1 METDAVGDAE
11 LLARISTGDESALR
25 ELIERHSGWLMLR
38 LRRRAGNADLAATA
52 LQDAF
57 VVVWQQAGRYR
68 GDGDV
73 GAWLWGMAIRRL
85 IPCLRTRPAPVA
97 LRDEVVARYAGQT
110 LSAEE
115 QLLLAVEHGDL
126 GDAMARLSPDLRAAL
141 RATVLDGLTTR
152 EAALLLGVPHGTV
165 KSRVRLAK
173 IHLRRHLMGG
183 SDMTSRDTHLT
194 ADLWQ
199 RYAAGGLD
207 PTTESAVEAHLLS
220 CPSCR
225 RDARTVAG
233 DPQPLWQAVH
243 ARIDH
248 PRRSLPM
255 RLLTRLGVRDSDVA
269 VIAAS
274 DDLQLPWAIAVSGA
288 IACAIAAALSGVSY
302 LPVFLALAPL
312 VPVIAVSA
320 AFDATDP
327 LRELVGTTACP
338 RLRITLLRT
347 LSTLVVALPAVLV
360 LGSMVPGLNSAIWLW
375 LLPGLLLTSAT
386 LVLLNWL
393 PARTAAAISS
403 IGWLLVVASMA
414 GLQASDLLGQLPVQ
428 GLSALLTVLLGVAL
442 RVLSDRSPAIG
453 VSP

>member
-1 METDAVGDAE
+1 
-11 LLARISTGDESALR
+11 
-25 ELIERHSGWLMLR
+25 
-38 LRRRAGNADLAATA
+38 
-52 LQDAF
+52 
-57 VVVWQQAGRYR
+57 
-68 GDGDV
+68 
-73 GAWLWGMAIRRL
+73 
-85 IPCLRTRPAPVA
+85 
-97 LRDEVVARYAGQT
+97 
-110 LSAEE
+110 
-115 QLLLAVEHGDL
+115 
-126 GDAMARLSPDLRAAL
+126 
-141 RATVLDGLTTR
+141 
-152 EAALLLGVPHGTV
+152 
-165 KSRVRLAK
+165 
-173 IHLRRHLMGG
+173 
-183 SDMTSRDTHLT
+183 
-194 ADLWQ
+194 
-199 RYAAGGLD
+199 
-207 PTTESAVEAHLLS
+207 
-220 CPSCR
+220 
-225 RDARTVAG
+225 
-233 DPQPLWQAVH
+233 
-243 ARIDH
+243 
-248 PRRSLPM
+248 
-255 RLLTRLGVRDSDVA
+255 
-269 VIAAS
+269 
-274 DDLQLPWAIAVSGA
+274 
-288 IACAIAAALSGVSY
+288 SY
-302 LPVFLALAPL
+302 LPGFLALAPL